1 MGEILVVGGAG
12 YIGSHMCKYLHGKGF
27 KPVVLDNLSLG
38 HRQAVKWGPLYVGE
52 LDDQELLTTILTN
65 HDIQAVMHF
74 AAYCYVG
81 ESVTEPLKY
90 YQNNVAAPLTLLAS
104 LLSHGIN
111 KFIFSS
117 SCATYG
123 EPVTT
128 PIVED
133 QQQQPINPYGRTKLM
148 MENILD
154 DLDRANG
161 LKSVC
166 LRYFNAAGADP
177 DGELGEDHEP
187 ETHLLPLVLFEA
199 RDQGQKLTLFGDDYP
214 TPDGTCIRD
223 YIHVVDLAQAH
234 YLALQHLLAGGES
247 KKYNLGNGSG
257 YSLLDVIKAATQI
270 TGEEIGYSVAER
282 RTGDPAKLVGSA
294 EKVIRELG
302 WEPRYAKLD
311 SILQTAWNWHRNNP
325 DGFSS
330 S

>member
-1 MGEILVVGGAG
+1 MAEILVVGGAG
-12 YIGSHMCKYLHGKGF
+12 YIGSHMCKYLHEKGF
-27 KPVVLDNLSLG
+27 TPVVLDNLSLG

-65 HDIQAVMHF
+65 HHIQAVMHF
-74 AAYCYVG
+74 AACCYVG
-81 ESVTEPLKY
+81 ESVAEPLKY

-104 LLSHGIN
+104 LLSHGIK

-123 EPVTT
+123 EPQSI
-128 PIVED
+128 PIVEE
-133 QQQQPINPYGRTKLM
+133 QQQRPINPYGRTKLM

-154 DLDRANG
+154 DLDHANG

-177 DGELGEDHEP
+177 DGELGEDHDP

-199 RDQGQKLTLFGDDYP
+199 RDQRQKLTLFGDDYP

-223 YIHVVDLAQAH
+223 YIHVNDLAQAH

-247 KKYNLGNGSG
+247 KKYNLGNGNG
-257 YSLLDVIKAATQI
+257 YSLLDVIKAAQQV
-270 TGEEIGYSVAER
+270 TGKKIEYRVAER
-282 RTGDPAKLVGSA
+282 RTGDPAQLVGSA
-294 EKVIRELG
+294 EKAVKELG
-302 WEPRYAKLD
+302 WEPHYAKLEA
-311 SILQTAWNWHRNNP
+311 IVETAWHWHRKKP
-325 DGFSS
+325 EGFSTP
-330 S
+330 

>member
-1 MGEILVVGGAG
+1 MSEILVVGGAG
-12 YIGSHMCKYLHGKGF
+12 YIGSHMCKYLHEKNF
-27 KPVVLDNLSLG
+27 TPVVLDNLSLG
-38 HRQAVKWGPLYVGE
+38 HRQAVKWGPLYAGE
-52 LDDQELLTTILTN
+52 LDDQGLLSTILTT

-81 ESVTEPLKY
+81 ESVAEPLKY
-90 YQNNVAAPLTLLAS
+90 YQNNVAAPLTLLDS
-104 LLSHGIN
+104 LLSHGVN

-123 EPVTT
+123 EPQSI
-128 PIVED
+128 PIVEE

-154 DLDRANG
+154 DLDNANG

-177 DGELGEDHEP
+177 DGELGEEHDP

-199 RDQGQKLTLFGDDYP
+199 RDQRQTLTLFGDDYP

-223 YIHVVDLAQAH
+223 YIHVYDLAQAH

-247 KKYNLGNGSG
+247 KKYNLGNGNG
-257 YSLLDVIKAATQI
+257 YSLLDVIKTAQQI
-270 TGEEIGYSVAER
+270 TGEEIGFRVAER
-282 RTGDPAKLVGSA
+282 RAGDPAQLVGSA
-294 EKVIRELG
+294 EKVSKELG
-302 WEPRYAKLD
+302 WKPHYAKLEA
-311 SILQTAWNWHRNNP
+311 ILETAWNWHRKNP
-325 DGFSS
+325 EGYSAS
-330 S
+330 